1 MIKALSSL
9 DSIQK
14 GGAPDMT
21 EQKTIL
27 IQQLITLLT
36 QLLALNEAEVAPTAD
51 PIKQQPIEMLTIPE
65 VMALGTGLSEHTL
78 RKLIAQGKVYAI
90 RTGEGKRGKI
100 LISKASLVEYLNG
113 KAS

>member
-1 MIKALSSL
+1 
-9 DSIQK
+9 
-14 GGAPDMT
+14 MT

-65 VMALGTGLSEHTL
+65 VMAMDTGLSEHTL
-78 RKLIAQGKVYAI
+78 RKLVAQRKIYSI

>member
-1 MIKALSSL
+1 
-9 DSIQK
+9 
-14 GGAPDMT
+14 MT

-27 IQQLITLLT
+27 MQQLIALLT
-36 QLLALNEAEVAPTAD
+36 QFIALNEAEVAPTAD

-65 VMALGTGLSEHTL
+65 VMAMGTGLSEHTL
-78 RKLIAQGKVYAI
+78 RKLVAQRKIYSI